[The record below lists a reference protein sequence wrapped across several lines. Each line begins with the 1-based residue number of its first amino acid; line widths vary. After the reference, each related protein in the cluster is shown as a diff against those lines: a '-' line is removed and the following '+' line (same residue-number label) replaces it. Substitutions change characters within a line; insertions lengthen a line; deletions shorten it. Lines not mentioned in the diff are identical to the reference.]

1 MIKLT
6 LYPKKLISV
15 TNKKRIGTNASFP
28 NFVFS
33 QKIAMTSPLKLQL
46 CQEDPPQFR
55 KELAVCEN
63 SVFGL
68 ENTIKNL
75 VKLARSNVELASG

>member
-1 MIKLT
+1 MLH
-6 LYPKKLISV
+6 S
-15 TNKKRIGTNASFP
+15 P

-55 KELAVCEN
+55 KELADCEN

>member
-1 MIKLT
+1 
-6 LYPKKLISV
+6 
-15 TNKKRIGTNASFP
+15 
-28 NFVFS
+28 
-33 QKIAMTSPLKLQL
+33 MTAPLNLHL

-55 KELAVCEN
+55 KELADCEN

-75 VKLARSNVELASG
+75 VKLARSSVELASGLNSFCKLESFVNNPNL